1 MLQAETQFAKSTYL
15 YNRDLL
21 SSPSKKKAFVKK
33 EVMLTIFLAQNA
45 IPE

>member
-21 SSPSKKKAFVKK
+21 SSPSKINFVKK